1 MTGGRA
7 EVLSVNSNTENEQ
20 EQRTERMQYTYVYN
34 LRVLKKYLYQSHV
47 NSSQIKSYVFSN
59 LNFILTIL

>member
-34 LRVLKKYLYQSHV
+34 LRVFKKYLHQSHV

-59 LNFILTIL
+59 LNFI